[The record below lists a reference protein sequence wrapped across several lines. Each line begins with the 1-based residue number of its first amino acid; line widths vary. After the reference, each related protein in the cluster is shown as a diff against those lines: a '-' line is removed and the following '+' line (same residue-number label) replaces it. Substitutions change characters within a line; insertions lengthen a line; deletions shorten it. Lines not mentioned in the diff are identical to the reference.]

1 MEAEIRPL
9 DAADAPAYHALRL
22 RALHEHPESFSQS
35 YEAQI
40 ATPIA
45 DVAERLRA
53 AAEAPHDFILG
64 VFVNGALSGMMGFR
78 RERSAKRRHKAE
90 IWGVYVAAEAQGRGL
105 GRRMMRDA
113 IDRAA
118 RMPGL
123 EQINLAVV
131 SGNTAARRL
140 YLSLGFEPYGLERR
154 AVFVNGRHLDDEFM
168 ALFLRR

>member
-1 MEAEIRPL
+1 M
-9 DAADAPAYHALRL
+9 RL
-22 RALHEHPESFSQS
+22 RALREHPEAFSQS
-35 YEAQI
+35 YESQLS
-40 ATPIA
+40 TPIA

-53 AAEAPHDFILG
+53 ASEAPHDFILG
-64 VFVNGALSGMMGFR
+64 VFVGGALSGMMGFR

-113 IDRAA
+113 IRRASHMA
-118 RMPGL
+118 GL

-131 SGNTAARRL
+131 SGNPAARRL

-154 AVFVNGRHLDDEFM
+154 AVFVNGMYLDDEFM
-168 ALFLRR
+168 TLFLRR

>member
-1 MEAEIRPL
+1 MDAAIRTL
-9 DAADAPAYHALRL
+9 GAADAPAYHALWL
-22 RALHEHPESFSQS
+22 RALREHPEAFSQS
-35 YEAQI
+35 YEAQL

-53 AAEAPHDFILG
+53 ASEAPHDFVLG
-64 VFVNGALSGMMGFR
+64 VFVNGAMSGMMGFR

-113 IDRAA
+113 IDRAS
-118 RMPGL
+118 RMAGL

-131 SGNTAARRL
+131 SGNAAARRL

-154 AVFVNGRHLDDEFM
+154 AVFVNGRYLDDEFM
-168 ALFLRR
+168 TLFLKR